1 MSLKTT
7 QYSLS
12 HLLQDQYVNFLATVG
27 PFLGP
32 VLDLASYVSPGMNYL
47 PFVIPKQNSVL
58 NQEKQIQQ
66 ICSLTASSFSGTGWM
81 TQRQRRCVCS
91 FLQIVIPFIQVKRVY
106 IPIGNFFF
114 LSDEKSRS
122 KSFSTIEFNRVVEAL
137 DILKDVEVSTSVQSH
152 KLDNYMKI
160 ARRNDLF
167 FPGSYPAETTY
178 MDGDYV
184 LTVPRRLELIGRLK
198 MFCCFCDIFL
208 KV

>member
-1 MSLKTT
+1 MFIDGLKLLWDGMDDSKTEEVC
-7 QYSLS
+7 SLS
-12 HLLQDQYVNFLATVG
+12 ICIHL
-27 PFLGP
+27 
-32 VLDLASYVSPGMNYL
+32 
-47 PFVIPKQNSVL
+47 
-58 NQEKQIQQ
+58 
-66 ICSLTASSFSGTGWM
+66 
-81 TQRQRRCVCS
+81 TQT
-91 FLQIVIPFIQVKRVY
+91 IQVKRVY

-152 KLDNYMKI
+152 RMDNYMKI

-198 MFCCFCDIFL
+198 IHCCFCDKFL